1 MSDKSLADDML
12 KKVFSKRLKSI
23 MDNKNINQAELS
35 KILGVSESTV
45 GKWILKK
52 SIPRMGIIQKLS
64 DYFNVG
70 KTYFLEDA
78 VEELP
83 PLTKKDNKNIE
94 KIVASMRER
103 LVNEEGLMFDGKP
116 ASPEA
121 IQSIID
127 AMTVGM
133 GIAKQ
138 RNKAK
143 YTPKKYRDKNKE

>member
-1 MSDKSLADDML
+1 MESVKNVIKNRRCELGLTMKELAIR
-12 KKVFSKRLKSI
+12 V
-23 MDNKNINQAELS
+23 
-35 KILGVSESTV
+35 GVSEGTISRWESGEISNMRRSAIV
-45 GKWILKK
+45 KLAEALNLSPSKI
-52 SIPRMGIIQKLS
+52 MGWTENNPT
-64 DYFNVG
+64 D
-70 KTYFLEDA
+70 T
-78 VEELP
+78 LP